1 MKQVD
6 IAIIGAG
13 PAGLSAGIYAARAKR
28 SVVILERAIPGGQQT
43 LTDKIDNYPGTGKE
57 GTSGVLLSQLMEE
70 QAKSFGVEILSD
82 NATGGQLKG
91 RLKTVETTY
100 NGTFEAK
107 AVILATGRDPKPL
120 GIPGEDEFRG
130 RGVSYCAVCDGPFFR
145 GKDVA
150 VIGGGNSALEE
161 ALYLAKFARKVTLV
175 HRRQEFRADKIVQ
188 ERVKANSLISFEL
201 GFRPVE
207 VLGKTVMESL
217 VLEQVETGER
227 KKLAVNAMFVYVG
240 NHPNTLF
247 FKEQVVCDDA
257 GYLVADET
265 MHTSVEGVFAAG
277 DVRQKSLYQVVT
289 AVADGAIAAIEA
301 DKYLDEVLW

>member
-1 MKQVD
+1 MF
-6 IAIIGAG
+6 
-13 PAGLSAGIYAARAKR
+13 
-28 SVVILERAIPGGQQT
+28 ERAIPGGQQT

-57 GTSGVLLSQLMEE
+57 GISGVLLSQLMEA
-70 QAKSFGVEILSD
+70 QAKSFGVEILCD
-82 NATGGQLKG
+82 NVTAVELKG
-91 RLKTVETTY
+91 QPKTIETTY

-120 GIPGEDEFRG
+120 GIPGEEEFRG

-145 GKDVA
+145 GKEVS

-161 ALYLAKFARKVTLV
+161 ALYLAKFAKKVTVV

-188 ERVKANSLISFEL
+188 ERVRANPLITVEM
-201 GFRPVE
+201 GYCPVE
-207 VLGKTVMESL
+207 VQGKTLMEGL
-217 VLEQVETGER
+217 VLEHMETKKR
-227 KKLAVNAMFVYVG
+227 KTLLVNAMFIYVG

-247 FKEQVVCDDA
+247 FKEQVACDEA
-257 GYLVADET
+257 GYLVSDET

-301 DKYLDEVLW
+301 DKYIDEVLS